1 MERENNVAGDLQEAT
16 TLIEKAF
23 MLLIKYHKRDG
34 RPLSYQER
42 MRLETFLGSVEGIE
56 CCMQYYM
63 CRGRLERD
71 A

>member
-42 MRLETFLGSVEGIE
+42 MRLETFLGSVEGIR
-56 CCMQYYM
+56 MLHAILYVPGAF
-63 CRGRLERD
+63 R